1 MTESTIWIIIIVSGI
16 LTFGLRLSFIY
27 LFGRV
32 DAPPMLQRALKYV
45 PVAVLP
51 ALVLPALLI
60 RDGELNASIGNERLI
75 AGIVAAIV
83 AWRSKSVLLT
93 IVVGMVSLWVLQGL
107 P

>member
-93 IVVGMVSLWVLQGL
+93 IVVGMVSLWVLQWIA
-107 P
+107 

>member
-1 MTESTIWIIIIVSGI
+1 MNESTIWIIIVISGI
-16 LTFGLRLSFIY
+16 LTFGLRLSFIF

-51 ALVLPALLI
+51 ALVLPSLLI
-60 RDGELNASIGNERLI
+60 RDGTLDASLGNERLI
-75 AGIVAAIV
+75 AGILAAVV

-93 IVVGMVSLWVLQGL
+93 IVVGMISLWILQVLA
-107 P
+107 

>member
-1 MTESTIWIIIIVSGI
+1 MTESTLWTVIIVSGI

-51 ALVLPALLI
+51 ALVLPSILV
-60 RDGELNASIGNERLI
+60 RDGTLDLTLGNQRLI
-75 AGIVAAIV
+75 AGVVAAVV
-83 AWRSKSVLLT
+83 AWSSKSVLLT
-93 IVVGMVSLWVLQGL
+93 IAVGMICLWILQGFG
-107 P
+107 